1 MKLMGGTDSRL
12 SDRQGLVNDEGQESP
27 GTGTNPGVEYGKESD
42 QVACL
47 GTRHSDA
54 IAKDRSVR
62 PINPS
67 SCIDL
72 LRHDYQFRN
81 LRLEPREKISARST
95 RVWERLSMIMTD
107 LFVFVGTRL
116 RISWSRSTH
125 RAITVRLFFRLA
137 EEPEPSSQTRLNCA
151 THRYDLGVLSLPQAS

>member
-1 MKLMGGTDSRL
+1 MGSTNASL
-12 SDRQGLVNDEGQESP
+12 LDRQGLMNDEGQESP
-27 GTGTNPGVEYGKESD
+27 GTGTNPGVEYSEEGD

-72 LRHDYQFRN
+72 LRHDYQFLN
-81 LRLEPREKISARST
+81 LRVDPRERIST
-95 RVWERLSMIMTD
+95 RSIRV
-107 LFVFVGTRL
+107 
-116 RISWSRSTH
+116 
-125 RAITVRLFFRLA
+125 
-137 EEPEPSSQTRLNCA
+137 
-151 THRYDLGVLSLPQAS
+151 